1 MGVGKS
7 TFAFSNSN
15 ITINGGSTTINI
27 TRDNPSYS
35 HKLLHSYGEIVTLS
49 VGTTDYTWTPTA
61 DDLTPFFD
69 EIPNQKTRLID
80 VYLDTYNGS
89 TFVGRDVHALTVTL
103 SEATGKPDI
112 SGFSVSDNNP
122 ETNSWGFI
130 VYGESDIVASR
141 TVTPKYG
148 ANTSAILYTYGENET
163 RVISELIGRYLPLT
177 ETPTDFVIG
186 CKVVDSRGFTNT
198 VTLVKSCAIC
208 KNPIINSTEIIR
220 CDADGN
226 ETESGTKAKVTIKGS
241 WTYFDGK
248 NPATLTVWYKSSS
261 ETDYAAHETI
271 SVSDGVIDANSI
283 LRATFDAAT
292 DYMFKVSLSD
302 SFGNED
308 ERADICF
315 ANIQNTMF
323 VSADGKK
330 IAFNTEEVTLSHK
343 NSKLDFSGGKAS
355 ISYSASDE
363 YHYFDIESN
372 NDNAPTK
379 ARIRFEMK
387 KAEPIDDDIYIRGR
401 VHMSDSLRVSGGLS
415 YNIPVNMSLNCNSV
429 YESGIIYAGDSS
441 TNRPVNQNGWLE
453 TMTYSTDYRHQRYT
467 TYTGIV
473 YERVMQAGTWGS
485 WACLDHS
492 SIRVRISTTQTM
504 TKSAAKLTLG
514 DLIARSGTFLS
525 GYNGGVKCNRAGV
538 VLVGFGAGLGDGFN
552 DDDLFHIIVYKNGN
566 DEINFLHRVGTTG
579 WDSAAGPMTCVSV
592 SAGDVLYLY
601 AYNQTGARGKLY
613 ANNNVTM
620 LSVCYIS

>member
-35 HKLLHSYGEIVTLS
+35 HKLLHGYGEIATLS
-49 VGTTDYTWTPTA
+49 VGTTDYTWAPTA
-61 DDLTPFFD
+61 DDLTSFFD

-89 TFVGRDVHALTVTL
+89 TFVGRDIHALTVTL
-103 SEATGKPDI
+103 SEATGKPNI
-112 SGFSVSDNNP
+112 SGFSVLDNNP
-122 ETNSWGFI
+122 KTNSWGFI

-148 ANTSAILYTYGENET
+148 ASTYEILYTYGENEN
-163 RVISELIGRYLPLT
+163 RVISHLIGHYLPLT

-208 KNPIINSTEIIR
+208 KPPIIKSIEIIR

-226 ETESGTKAKVTIKGS
+226 ETESGTKAKATIKGS

-261 ETDYAAHETI
+261 ETDYASYETI
-271 SVSDGVIDANSI
+271 SVSDGVVDANSI
-283 LRATFDAAT
+283 LSATFDAAT

-315 ANIQNTMF
+315 ANTQNTMS

-330 IAFNTEEVTLSHK
+330 MAFNTEEVTLSYK
-343 NSKLDFSGGKAS
+343 NSKLNFSGGKAS

-387 KAEPIDDDIYIRGR
+387 KVEPIDDDIYIRGR
-401 VHMSDSLRVSGGLS
+401 VHMSDSLHVRGGLS
-415 YNIPVNMSLNCNSV
+415 YEIPVDLSVDCNSV
-429 YESGIIYAGDSS
+429 YESGIIYAGDRS
-441 TNRPVNQNGWLE
+441 TNRPVKINGWLE
-453 TMTYSTDYRHQRYT
+453 TMIYDTNYKYQKFI
-467 TYTGIV
+467 TYTGIP
-473 YERVMQAGTWGS
+473 YERNMNAGTWGA
-485 WACLDHS
+485 WRCLDYS
-492 SIRVRISTTQTM
+492 AINVYLSATATM
-504 TKSAAKLTLG
+504 TTTAAKMTLG
-514 DLIARSGTFLS
+514 NQAAKVGSSLSRSD
-525 GYNGGVKCNRAGV
+525 GGVKCGRAGV
-538 VLVGFGAGLGDGFN
+538 VSVNIGAAMGDGFST
-552 DDDLFHIIVYKNGN
+552 DDLFHIVVYKNSSVYSDMMYRAGSY
-566 DEINFLHRVGTTG
+566 G
-579 WDSAAGPMTCVSV
+579 WDGIAATEVLISV
-592 SAGDVLYLY
+592 AANDVLYLY
-601 AYNQTGARGKLY
+601 ARNQSGARGILY
-613 ANNNVTM
+613 KDNKNTSM
-620 LSVCYIS
+620 SVRYVG